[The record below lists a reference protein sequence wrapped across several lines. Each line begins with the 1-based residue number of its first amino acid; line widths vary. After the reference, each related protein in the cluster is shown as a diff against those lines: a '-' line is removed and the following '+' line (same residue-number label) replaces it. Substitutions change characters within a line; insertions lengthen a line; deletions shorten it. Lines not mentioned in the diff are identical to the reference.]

1 MPSITT
7 AGGTV
12 ASADINEFYGKSTV
26 FNIEQFEGS
35 QDGITDSL
43 INSVV
48 LAVAFTNTG
57 TPKGTFKIPFKKI
70 NKDYDVLL
78 VANFNF
84 DSSVTGTAVKFQLDV
99 KHIIDTDTIDLTSPT
114 TYRNEITL
122 TPAVTNF
129 TETLFTIDK
138 DDVFQDNDEG
148 YLICQLSRLNSGLTG
163 TNANK
168 PCNLIS
174 LIAYQ

>member
-12 ASADINEFYGKSTV
+12 NASDVNEFYGKSTV
-26 FNIEQFEGS
+26 FNVESFEGS
-35 QDGITDSL
+35 QDGISDTT
-43 INSVV
+43 INSLVIGV
-48 LAVAFTNTG
+48 SFTNTN
-57 TPKGTFKIPFKKI
+57 TPAGTFKIPFKKI

-84 DSSVTGTAVKFQLDV
+84 DTGVTGNAVKFQLEV
-99 KHIIDTDTIDLTSPT
+99 KHIIDTDSINLTSPT
-114 TYRNEITL
+114 TYTNEISL

-138 DDVFQDNDEG
+138 DDVFQDNDGG
-148 YLICQLSRLNSGLTG
+148 YLVCKLSRLNSGLTG
-163 TNANK
+163 TNATES
-168 PCNLIS
+168 CNLIS